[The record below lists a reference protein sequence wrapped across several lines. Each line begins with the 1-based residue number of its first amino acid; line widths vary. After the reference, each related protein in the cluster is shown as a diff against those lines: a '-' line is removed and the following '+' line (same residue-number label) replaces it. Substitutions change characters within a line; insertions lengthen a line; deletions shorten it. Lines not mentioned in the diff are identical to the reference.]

1 MQRFVQRNI
10 LSYPSSS
17 TLMFCSSMHRL
28 IWQSDA
34 AKTHGNDTSI
44 RRPAGA
50 NDEKRT
56 GHYEQANHCDMRRM
70 WNGTQSIQPLVL
82 AQRLRNHAETLHVR
96 RSRPDGGLPVPPRL
110 LRPTLR
116 DDRHPAVVRSRL
128 RSRHSVYS
136 PSAWNSQK
144 RCLIA
149 FRGAGPS
156 SLVGRGRVRRS
167 PPVTP
172 TIYLPVYVTCHTER
186 LPSSVTNSEPSG
198 ATATPTG
205 LPQTC
210 PSFVT
215 KPVRKSSYSPV
226 ALPSFMGM
234 RITS

>member
-1 MQRFVQRNI
+1 
-10 LSYPSSS
+10 
-17 TLMFCSSMHRL
+17 MHRL

-149 FRGAGPS
+149 FRGAGPAS
-156 SLVGRGRVRRS
+156 PVGRNRVSTQPPSFWRSQNDLLISVLPLPRSSHLAGRS
-167 PPVTP
+167 L
-172 TIYLPVYVTCHTER
+172 YLPVYVTCHTER
-186 LPSSVTNSEPSG
+186 LPSSVTNNEPSFP
-198 ATATPTG
+198 TATPTG

-210 PSFVT
+210 PSLVT

-226 ALPSFMGM
+226 ALPSFIGM